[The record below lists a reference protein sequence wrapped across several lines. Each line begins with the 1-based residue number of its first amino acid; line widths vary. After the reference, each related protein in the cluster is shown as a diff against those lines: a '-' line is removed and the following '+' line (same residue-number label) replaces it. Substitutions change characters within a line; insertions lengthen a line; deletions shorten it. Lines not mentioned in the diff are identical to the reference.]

1 MKKSLH
7 IILLGAL
14 LIGSPLAAMAEELYE
29 SPESE
34 ITPVTLSM
42 DGGNVRVCGANGQT
56 LNVYNLAGVKVASF
70 RLDSNDKTIEL
81 NLGKGCYILKV
92 GNVARKVSVR

>member
-7 IILLGAL
+7 IKLLGAL
-14 LIGSPLAAMAEELYE
+14 LIGSPLSLMAEEMYE
-29 SPESE
+29 APELE
-34 ITPVTLSM
+34 IATVTLTM
-42 DGGNVRVCGANGQT
+42 DGSNVRVCGANGQT
-56 LNVYNLAGVKVASF
+56 LNVYNLAGVKVGSF
-70 RLDSNDKTIEL
+70 RIDSNDKTIEL